1 MQNLQPQTYIMI
13 FIFSGLALVGL
24 FTIGLAVYIVVQ
36 QFHNFGKPSVDQRR
50 WTRDWES
57 IERELDK

>member
-24 FTIGLAVYIVVQ
+24 FTIGLATYI
-36 QFHNFGKPSVDQRR
+36 GIQRILNPAPKIDEKR
-50 WTRDWES
+50 WSRCWEE
-57 IERELDK
+57 IERDISK